1 MSSGC
6 KLLSGNWINIWK
18 YIECIMLSA
27 ELTKKLRYLIKSF
40 IFGFPSINEINEL
53 VNISHKIALAYLR
66 TKFLSNK
73 YVENRFGINIDDLA
87 FDVIAD
93 IFARD
98 NNGKFVEIDKY
109 FKQFGNLPVLSDDEL
124 FAGLRRLVFSATNVR
139 FFKIYGELD
148 TALSKIIRNLKIT
161 LKNHSS
167 VKVIVHNE
175 ENFLAPRNTENLLLD
190 LPFIPEEILSP
201 EFYDRVSSK
210 SSLRDMLTAIGDVLE
225 EQKNYKKIASMIEVA
240 ILIKEAYATDSLNK
254 MGNEEI
260 SAEQTIFNE
269 QIKSIAQEVVSSLK
283 TQYSSRY
290 VEKEKLLKTEIAA
303 IFNATEEIIINHFC
317 SGDGDLASYFSIV
330 QKHSNDLTKDI
341 YLSKYRVILEYL
353 AKMAKNQMSDI
364 LKEELK

>member
-1 MSSGC
+1 
-6 KLLSGNWINIWK
+6 
-18 YIECIMLSA
+18 MLSA

-73 YVENRFGINIDDLA
+73 YVENRFGIDINDLA
-87 FDVIAD
+87 LDVIAD

-98 NNGKFVEIDKY
+98 NNGMFVEINKY
-109 FKQFGNLPVLSDDEL
+109 FKQLGDLSVLSDDEL
-124 FAGLRRLVFSATNVR
+124 FVGLRRLVFSATNVR

-167 VKVIVHNE
+167 VKAIVHNE
-175 ENFLAPRNTENLLLD
+175 ENFLAPRNTENLLLS

-210 SSLRDMLTAIGDVLE
+210 SSLRDMLTAIGDVLK
-225 EQKNYKKIASMIEVA
+225 EQNNYKKIAPLIEVA
-240 ILIKEAYATDSLNK
+240 VLIKEAYASDAIRK
-254 MGNEEI
+254 MGNEEVT
-260 SAEQTIFNE
+260 AEQTIFNE
-269 QIKSIAQEVVSSLK
+269 QIKSIAQEVVSNLK

-290 VEKEKLLKTEIAA
+290 VEKEKLLKTEITAL
-303 IFNATEEIIINHFC
+303 FDATEEILINHFC
-317 SGDGDLASYFSIV
+317 SGNGDPASYYATL
-330 QKHSNDLTKDI
+330 QKQLKDLNKEI
-341 YLSKYRVILEYL
+341 YAGKYRVILEYL
-353 AKMAKNQMSDI
+353 AKIARNQMSDI
-364 LKEELK
+364 LKDELK